1 MGQWIQV
8 KDRLPT
14 KEDGDNENEVYYI
27 YEAES
32 GRPRIADYPQHY
44 THIRD
49 DGFYL
54 FWHPKEKLPEIPS
67 REVGK

>member
-1 MGQWIQV
+1 MGQWIYV

-32 GRPRIADYPQHY
+32 GRPRISDYP
-44 THIRD
+44 
-49 DGFYL
+49 
-54 FWHPKEKLPEIPS
+54 
-67 REVGK
+67 